1 MNTVW
6 NDYSQVKTQNGTAV
20 AIGNFDGL
28 HLGHQKLL
36 GMLSDVAKEHSLPSV
51 AYTFS
56 THPINVLKGENTL
69 KLIANNAQKERLIA
83 SCKVDTL
90 FFEDFAKVKDMSAI
104 DFVRDVLVEKLN
116 MKIAVVGY
124 HNHYGKNSEGDVK
137 LLRELGQIYGFEVY
151 MIKPCYIDDTI
162 LASSSNIR
170 KYLEEG
176 NLEMANRLLGRPYTI
191 SNVIVK
197 DKMLGKTIGFPTANM
212 IPDDHLLLPP
222 YGVYASNITIKGKN
236 YISITNIGVNP
247 TFHEDKVRIETH
259 IIGFEGDLYGET
271 LDIELLYKIR
281 DDATFKDT
289 EALKNQLEEDK
300 KARMEAN

>member
-6 NDYSQVKTQNGTAV
+6 HDYSAVNTEKGTAV

-28 HLGHQKLL
+28 HLGHQKLF
-36 GMLSDVAKEHSLPSV
+36 GMLSSVAKEHGLPSV

-56 THPINVLKGENTL
+56 VHPINVLKGENTL
-69 KLIANNAQKERLIA
+69 KLIANNSQKERLIK
-83 SCKVDTL
+83 SCGVDTL
-90 FFEDFAKVKDMSAI
+90 FFEDFSSVKDLSAE
-104 DFVRDVLVEKLN
+104 DFVRDILLEKLN

-137 LLRELGQIYGFEVY
+137 LLRELGQKYGFEVY
-151 MIKPCYIDDTI
+151 MIKPCYVDDNI

-170 KYLEEG
+170 KYIADGELD
-176 NLEMANRLLGRPYTI
+176 MANKLLGRPFCI

-212 IPDDHLLLPP
+212 IPDEHLLLPP
-222 YGVYASNITIKGKN
+222 FGAYASSIKIGGRD

-259 IIGFEGDLYGET
+259 IIGFSGDLYGET

-281 DDATFKDT
+281 DDVEFKSS
-289 EALKNQLEEDK
+289 EELKNQLEEDK
-300 KARMEAN
+300 KARIENN

>member
-6 NDYSQVKTQNGTAV
+6 NDYTEVNSQNGTAV

-28 HLGHQKLL
+28 HLGHQKLFQ
-36 GMLSDVAKEHSLPSV
+36 MLASVAKEHSLPSV

-69 KLIANNAQKERLIA
+69 KLIANNAQKEKLIA
-83 SCKVDTL
+83 GCKVNTL
-90 FFEDFAKVKDMSAI
+90 FFEDFARVKDLPAE
-104 DFVRDVLVEKLN
+104 DFVRDILVEKLN

-137 LLRELGQIYGFEVY
+137 LLRELGQKYGFEVY
-151 MIKPCYIDDTI
+151 MIKPCYIDDTV

-170 KYLEEG
+170 KYLADG
-176 NLEMANRLLGRPYTI
+176 NLDMANKLLGRPYTI

-197 DKMLGKTIGFPTANM
+197 DKMLGQTIGFPTANM
-212 IPDDHLLLPP
+212 IPDEHLLLPP
-222 YGVYASNITIKGKN
+222 YGVYASNIKIDGKD

-259 IIGFEGDLYGET
+259 IIGFSGDLYGET

-281 DDATFKDT
+281 DDVAFKNAD
-289 EALKNQLEEDK
+289 ELKIQLEADK
-300 KARMEAN
+300 KARIENN